1 MRQVE
6 LGRSGIRV
14 SDWSLG
20 TMTWGSQTPED
31 DAHRQ
36 MDMAIDHG
44 VTLWDCAEMY
54 PVNPVRAE
62 TWGRSEE
69 VLGSW
74 LARTGR
80 RGEVVV
86 ATKVAGPRNAL
97 RGDRGFGDG
106 QVLASCEAS
115 LRRLG
120 VETIDLLQL
129 HWPERSH
136 YHFRRNWSFRPSSDA
151 EGAAARMDDVLG
163 QLARLVEAGR
173 VRAVGLSNETAWG
186 TLRWRDR
193 ARAGGLP
200 VMEAVQNEFSLLC
213 RHADT
218 DLSEVLAMEGVAML
232 AFSPLG
238 AGLLTGKYQGGA
250 VPPGSRKALNGD
262 LGGRSS
268 PRVEAA
274 VGAYLALAAEHG
286 MDLVH
291 VALAWHRTRPFASIP
306 IVGATSAEQLARS
319 LAGVDAELSP
329 ELTKAIDAV
338 HRQHPMPF

>member
-6 LGRSGIRV
+6 LGGSGIRV
-14 SDWSLG
+14 GEWALG
-20 TMTWGSQTPED
+20 TMTWGNQTPEA

-36 MDMAIDHG
+36 MDMALDCG
-44 VTLWDCAEMY
+44 LTLWDCAEMY
-54 PVNPVRAE
+54 PTNPVRAE

-69 VLGSW
+69 ILGSW

-97 RGDRGFGDG
+97 RGERGYGEG
-106 QVLASCEAS
+106 QVVASCEES

-136 YHFRRNWSFRPSSDA
+136 YHFRRNWSFRPDADA
-151 EGAAARMDDVLG
+151 EAVAARMDDVLG

-186 TLRWRDR
+186 TIRWRDR
-193 ARAGGLP
+193 ARAEGLP
-200 VMEAVQNEFSLLC
+200 VMETVQNELSLLC

-218 DLSEVLAMEGVAML
+218 DLAEVLAMEGVAML

-250 VPPGSRKALNGD
+250 MPQGSRKALNSD
-262 LGGRSS
+262 LGGRAS
-268 PRVEAA
+268 PRVEGA
-274 VGAYLALAAEHG
+274 VAAYLALVAEHG
-286 MDLVH
+286 MDPVH
-291 VALAWHRTRPFASIP
+291 VALAWHRTRSFASIP
-306 IVGATSAEQLARS
+306 IVGATTAEQLARS
-319 LAGVDAELSP
+319 LKGIEAQISP
-329 ELTKAIDAV
+329 DLAQAIDAV
-338 HRQHPMPF
+338 HCQHPMPF